1 MSAQSGTNDP
11 QVSITPMDQNTM
23 MNMINQLHGQ
33 LQAQSSQISS
43 LQQQLSSAHNN
54 VPVNTAIDPALSTGP
69 KKNKP
74 PTFDGKSSTD
84 SWVAHMDSYVQG
96 LSDEQA
102 CAIAITYLTK
112 DAHDWYIAFSNS
124 NNSMQSWS
132 ILRETIAKRFNP
144 LNKVKLARDKL
155 SRWRQAKDV
164 KTFNADFLRILIDIP
179 RISTDE
185 QLDRYSR
192 GLKPYI
198 WAELCTTDYTNL
210 EDLMRD
216 AERVESAKANRPQDR
231 DRQRTG
237 VMISNTGPIPMELN
251 AVSSAPTRLTP
262 DERDRCI
269 KEGLCL
275 RCREKGHIA
284 RHCPKNS
291 QRS

>member
-1 MSAQSGTNDP
+1 
-11 QVSITPMDQNTM
+11 
-23 MNMINQLHGQ
+23 
-33 LQAQSSQISS
+33 
-43 LQQQLSSAHNN
+43 
-54 VPVNTAIDPALSTGP
+54 
-69 KKNKP
+69 
-74 PTFDGKSSTD
+74 
-84 SWVAHMDSYVQG
+84 MDSYVQG

-112 DAHDWYIAFSNS
+112 DAHDWYIAFRNS
-124 NNSMQSWS
+124 NTSMQLWS

-155 SRWRQAKDV
+155 SRWRQVKDV
-164 KTFNADFLRILIDIP
+164 KTFNTDFLKILIDIP
-179 RISTDE
+179 GISTDE

-192 GLKPYI
+192 GLKPYV
-198 WAELCTTDYTNL
+198 WSELCTTDYTNL

-216 AERVESAKANRPQDR
+216 AERVESAKAHRPQDR

-237 VMISNTGPIPMELN
+237 VMTSNTGPIPMELN
-251 AVSSAPTRLTP
+251 AVSSTPTRLTP